1 MFDVIPENCYKGYKQ
16 HSLSFLYL
24 SVGSFFLFLYDL
36 FIVAQILP
44 GALIGIDGEQ
54 DRRKDKQHTNLQE
67 SICYMLTLKVLLTD
81 INVSFIIW
89 SYFGYCFNI
98 YRYYIN
104 IINVW

>member
-1 MFDVIPENCYKGYKQ
+1 MTLWPWPLFLNSHLKNIRVSQSHLVIYICRCCYNAENCYKGYKQ

-54 DRRKDKQHTNLQE
+54 DR
-67 SICYMLTLKVLLTD
+67 
-81 INVSFIIW
+81 
-89 SYFGYCFNI
+89 G
-98 YRYYIN
+98 
-104 IINVW
+104 